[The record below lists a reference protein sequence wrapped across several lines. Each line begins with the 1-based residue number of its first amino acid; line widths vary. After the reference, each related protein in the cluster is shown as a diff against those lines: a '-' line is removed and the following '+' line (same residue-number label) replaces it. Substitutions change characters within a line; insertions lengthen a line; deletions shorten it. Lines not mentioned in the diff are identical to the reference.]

1 MRRVDRQGQV
11 LIWWRKC
18 SGNARQRMGPEP
30 LNCCKP
36 EQVGTRE
43 YGKMLKRI
51 QFLEDGRVPA
61 KDAKNCNIEGPKR
74 RITRKNIKY
83 F

>member
-1 MRRVDRQGQV
+1 
-11 LIWWRKC
+11 
-18 SGNARQRMGPEP
+18 MGAKP

-61 KDAKNCNIEGPKR
+61 KDAKKWKIEGPKR